1 MASRSLID
9 LAPSVRR
16 AALELQ
22 EKAALQGIDVLI
34 YCTLRSHAEQA
45 ALYAQGRT
53 APGHKVTFAKPGDSL
68 HQPDENGHAWAFD
81 AVPLVN
87 GKAQWLDADLLQKV
101 GEIGEACGLEWAGR
115 WVGGVR
121 EKVHF
126 QIRRGSL

>member
-1 MASRSLID
+1 MASRSLGD
-9 LAPSVRR
+9 LAPPVRR
-16 AALELQ
+16 AALALQ
-22 EKAALQGIDVLI
+22 EKAAAQGVDVLI

-45 ALYAQGRT
+45 DLYAQGRT
-53 APGHKVTFAKPGDSL
+53 APGYVVTFAKPGQSL
-68 HQPDENGHAWAFD
+68 HNPDENGQAWAFD

-115 WVGGVR
+115 WVGGMR

-126 QIRRGSL
+126 QMKRGTV